1 VTFGARLTIAIVLI
15 VVAIAALAIPLTL
28 ELDGGAPQW
37 LHWISWIGGGLFAA
51 GIGNLVN
58 AFRLRNVPRVDRQE

>member
-1 VTFGARLTIAIVLI
+1 MTFGARLAIAITFI
-15 VVAIAALAIPLTL
+15 VVGVAALTIILTL
-28 ELDGGAPQW
+28 EIDGGAPQW

>member
-1 VTFGARLTIAIVLI
+1 MTFGARLALAIVLI
-15 VVAIAALAIPLTL
+15 VVGVVALTVPLAL

>member
-1 VTFGARLTIAIVLI
+1 MTFGARLAIAIILI
-15 VVAIAALAIPLTL
+15 VVGVVALTVPLTL

-58 AFRLRNVPRVDRQE
+58 ALRLRNVPRVDRQE